1 VTREYEVLLVCDEVA
16 TGFGRTGTMFACE
29 QEGVSPDI
37 MAVAKGLTGG
47 YLPLAA
53 TLTTKEVYDAFLGR
67 YEEFKAFFHGHSY
80 TANPLGCAAALATLS
95 IFEKEGVLRHV
106 SLLSGRMAEELAKL
120 TDRRCIGDIRQKGLM
135 VGVEIVA
142 DRDTKEPFPPEK
154 KLGQRVVRKA
164 REREIILRP
173 LGDVIVLMPPLSSTE
188 DEIRHLVD
196 SVGWAIDAVLSE

>member
-1 VTREYEVLLVCDEVA
+1 
-16 TGFGRTGTMFACE
+16 MFACE

-95 IFEKEGVLRHV
+95 IFKEQGVLEHV
-106 SLLSGRMAEELAKL
+106 ASLSGIMAEELAKIEG
-120 TDRRCIGDIRQKGLM
+120 RRCIGDIRQKGLM
-135 VGVEIVA
+135 VGVEIVE
-142 DRDTKEPFPPEK
+142 DTRTKAPFPPEK
-154 KLGQRVVRKA
+154 KVGQRVVRKV
-164 REREIILRP
+164 REKGIILRP

-188 DEIRHLVD
+188 EEIRRLVGA
-196 SVGWAIDAVLSE
+196 VGWAIDLVLAE

>member
-1 VTREYEVLLVCDEVA
+1 MKQHRETLAAVIVEPLVQGAAGMLMMPEGYLARLRAVTRECHVLLLCDEVA

-95 IFEKEGVLRHV
+95 IFAKEDVLKQV
-106 SLLSGRMAEELAKL
+106 SLLSEENGGGACPSAG
-120 TDRRCIGDIRQKGLM
+120 TPPHRRYSAKGLD
-135 VGVEIVA
+135 GRCRNRSPSG
-142 DRDTKEPFPPEK
+142 D
-154 KLGQRVVRKA
+154 
-164 REREIILRP
+164 ER
-173 LGDVIVLMPPLSSTE
+173 TF
-188 DEIRHLVD
+188 
-196 SVGWAIDAVLSE
+196 

>member
-1 VTREYEVLLVCDEVA
+1 
-16 TGFGRTGTMFACE
+16 MFACE

-95 IFEKEGVLRHV
+95 IFEKEGVLKHV
-106 SLLSGRMAEELAKL
+106 SLLSGRMAEELAML

-142 DRDTKEPFPPEK
+142 DRNTKEPFPPEK

-188 DEIRHLVD
+188 DEIRHLVA

>member
-1 VTREYEVLLVCDEVA
+1 DEVA

-95 IFEKEGVLRHV
+95 IFEKEGVLKHV